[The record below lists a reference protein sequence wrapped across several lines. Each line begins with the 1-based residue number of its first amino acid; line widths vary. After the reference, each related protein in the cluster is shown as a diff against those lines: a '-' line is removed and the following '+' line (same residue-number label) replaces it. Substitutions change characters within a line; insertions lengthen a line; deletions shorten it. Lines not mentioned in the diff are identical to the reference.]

1 MAGRTIAIGDIHGC
15 ATAFDALLQEI
26 TPASSDTIVTLGD
39 YIDRGP
45 ASRDVLERLMRLS
58 NECELIPLLGNHEVM
73 LLIAREHDEQLD
85 FWLNCGGRETLESY
99 GGALDAMPPSHL
111 EFLEQCGASYETS
124 THLFLHANYDAELP
138 LEDQNEH
145 TLFWKHL
152 TTEMPKPHVSGRIAV
167 VGHTP
172 QVTGEIL
179 DVGHLICIDT
189 FCYGNGRLTALDVDT
204 RQLWQVDRDGSPWN
218 IP

>member
-15 ATAFDALLQEI
+15 AAALDTLLREI

-45 ASRDVLERLMRLS
+45 DSRDVLEQLLSLS

-73 LLIAREHDEQLD
+73 LLIAREHHEELD
-85 FWLNCGGRETLESY
+85 FWLSCGGRETLESY
-99 GGALDAMPPSHL
+99 GGALDTIPPSHL
-111 EFLEQCGASYETS
+111 EFLEQCVASYETS
-124 THLFLHANYDAELP
+124 THLFLHANYAATLP
-138 LEDQNEH
+138 LEDQTEH
-145 TLFWKHL
+145 TMFWKHL
-152 TTEMPKPHVSGRIAV
+152 TTEMPKPHMSGRIAV

-172 QVTGEIL
+172 QVNGEIL
-179 DVGHLICIDT
+179 DVGHLVCIDT

-204 RQLWQVDRDGSPWN
+204 RRLWQVDRDGKLWKAP
-218 IP
+218 